1 MQTVTRRDFLE
12 APGSI
17 GSETKSIALG
27 AVDPALEG
35 SFTVEGIAVQPAFV
49 HLRAEAM
56 KFPPE
61 ATQEVTGVHP
71 DMVRTEAFLYG
82 VCGRGARRQR
92 GGRSV
97 GHRGALRRPALVP
110 SHHRHQRGSARSGA
124 ARRRATDRGVGTRGT
139 ALVWDNGAWI
149 KEDTGTDASL
159 RAVWV
164 SGDGT
169 AWAVGDG
176 GTVRRRSP

>member
-35 SFTVEGIAVQPAFV
+35 SFTAEGIAVQPAFV

-61 ATQEVTGVHP
+61 AMKFPPEATQEVTGVHP
-71 DMVRTEAFLYG
+71 DIVRTEAFLYG

-97 GHRGALRRPALVP
+97 GHRGAL
-110 SHHRHQRGSARSGA
+110 
-124 ARRRATDRGVGTRGT
+124 
-139 ALVWDNGAWI
+139 
-149 KEDTGTDASL
+149 
-159 RAVWV
+159 
-164 SGDGT
+164 
-169 AWAVGDG
+169 
-176 GTVRRRSP
+176 

>member
-71 DMVRTEAFLYG
+71 DIVRTEAFLYG

-124 ARRRATDRGVGTRGT
+124 ARRRATDRGRHPRNRPGVGQ
-139 ALVWDNGAWI
+139 
-149 KEDTGTDASL
+149 
-159 RAVWV
+159 
-164 SGDGT
+164 
-169 AWAVGDG
+169 
-176 GTVRRRSP
+176 RRMD

>member
-49 HLRAEAM
+49 HLRAEVMKFPPEAM

-71 DMVRTEAFLYG
+71 DIVRTEAFLYG

-110 SHHRHQRGSARSGA
+110 SHHRHQRRSARSGA
-124 ARRRATDRGVGTRGT
+124 ARRRATDRGRHPRNRPGVG
-139 ALVWDNGAWI
+139 
-149 KEDTGTDASL
+149 L
-159 RAVWV
+159 RRM
-164 SGDGT
+164 D
-169 AWAVGDG
+169 
-176 GTVRRRSP
+176 

>member
-71 DMVRTEAFLYG
+71 DIVRTEAFLYG
-82 VCGRGARRQR
+82 VCGRGGSTTTWWSVCRAPRRT
-92 GGRSV
+92 STA
-97 GHRGALRRPALVP
+97 GAGPVAPPAP
-110 SHHRHQRGSARSGA
+110 TRICSEWRGSTTRDGSRG
-124 ARRRATDRGVGTRGT
+124 RHPRNRPGVGQ
-139 ALVWDNGAWI
+139 
-149 KEDTGTDASL
+149 
-159 RAVWV
+159 
-164 SGDGT
+164 
-169 AWAVGDG
+169 
-176 GTVRRRSP
+176 RRMD